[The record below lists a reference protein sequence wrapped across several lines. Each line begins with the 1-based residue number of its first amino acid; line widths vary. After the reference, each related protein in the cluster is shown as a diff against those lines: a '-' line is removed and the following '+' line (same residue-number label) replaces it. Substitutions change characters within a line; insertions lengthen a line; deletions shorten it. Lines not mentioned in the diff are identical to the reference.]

1 MADLNDAIDDFWAAR
16 QPGGK
21 FPTQWDGKITQEEA
35 YKIQLALLDRHVARG
50 DAQAGWKVGLTAKAI
65 RDQFGF
71 KEPVYANLFDHG
83 RWPSGG
89 TWQLSELYRPGWE
102 NELLLIVGKRLQG
115 PNATEADARAV
126 ITGIAPAMELIEA
139 RCSNTP
145 EAMNGMLADNGQ
157 QRAFIVGKE
166 IKFDPE
172 IHDLA
177 SASVE
182 VFVDGVFQERAFG
195 REVMGSGPLASLA
208 WLANKLAAHGRA
220 VEAGTV
226 VMSGS
231 FTRQYQLDRPKRV
244 EVRFAPFGTVTAS
257 FV

>member
-1 MADLNDAIDDFWAAR
+1 MADLDKAIDDYWAAR

-21 FPTQWDGKITQEEA
+21 YPTQWDGKITQEEG
-35 YKIQLALLDRHVARG
+35 YRIQLALLDRHVARG

-71 KEPVYANLFDHG
+71 KEPVYANLFQFA

-89 TWQLSELYRPGWE
+89 TWKLSDLIKPGWE

-126 ITGIAPAMELIEA
+126 ITGIAPALELIEA
-139 RCSNTP
+139 RCPNTP

-157 QRAFIVGKE
+157 QKAFIVGPE
-166 IKFDPE
+166 TKFDPAK
-172 IHDLA
+172 HDLA
-177 SASVE
+177 AASVE
-182 VFVDGVFQERAFG
+182 VYVDGAMQERAYG
-195 REVMGSGPLASLA
+195 REVMGTGPLASLA

-226 VMSGS
+226 IMSGS

-244 EVRFAPFGTVTAS
+244 EVRFEPFGTVTAD